1 MPSITI
7 EKKSAARHCMWN
19 FIIPRLQRFLK
30 LLEIQGIGRRLCQ
43 LLSYCPSA
51 PSHPQ
56 QGLSQLHFSLA
67 RWLPGTVGNRCYRRR
82 LATWMG
88 NKDSFFPVFFYPYQ
102 DHLCHNPSLGCGN
115 WSVSSFWVFY
125 FSGIPNPTSCYPSG
139 VSVLVGLTSSSKFC
153 ISASRG
159 CFFKFPDS
167 DFPKPSFCC
176 CRCAGGF
183 L

>member
-7 EKKSAARHCMWN
+7 KRKIHCKALHVKFHN
-19 FIIPRLQRFLK
+19 TKVTEIFET
-30 LLEIQGIGRRLCQ
+30 LETPGIGKRLCQ

-51 PSHPQ
+51 PSDPQ

-67 RWLPGTVGNRCYRRR
+67 HWLPGTVVNRWYRWR
-82 LATWMG
+82 LATWME
-88 NKDSFFPVFFYPYQ
+88 NKDRLFPVFFYAYQ
-102 DHLCHNPSLGCGN
+102 HHLCHSPSSGCST
-115 WSVSSFWVFY
+115 WSISSFWVFY

-153 ISASRG
+153 ISAARG
-159 CFFKFPDS
+159 SFFKLLGS

-176 CRCAGGF
+176 HRCADGF